1 MRFSDVS
8 DLFEA
13 RMGKRDLENVKTSK
27 NFTIG
32 FEFEMVVSNDA
43 IEDFKNELDTA
54 YYKPELMTEKE
65 LMVDLLAEK
74 VDMISSYKVS
84 TQDIY
89 HAKEKDSS
97 VWTIEPDGSI
107 KPQGAEIVSP
117 VFRNLDEALME
128 LEGIFSITD
137 QTIYTN
143 SSTGLHVNIGTFDH
157 TEIDVLKLLLFLGEK
172 HIMDTFG
179 RDKNEYT
186 QPLIRELLDRIVNNP
201 RLEMSSPTFEKKM
214 KALNEFLLSRSKNFS
229 FNVEK
234 LIKHGYLEFRIIG
247 GDYTDR
253 LDEVKN
259 TINRYI
265 RVVNI
270 ASNPNAFKNEYV
282 KKLQKLLSSSNYSD
296 YVDSLNDNLTSRIT
310 SALMTISNGKWK
322 NRRDLFSNM
331 DELTS
336 NPEAFI
342 KALTYSSPDEKVD
355 ITANLKVE
363 IRSIYTEILKKYGE
377 NLDNDIIQKY
387 TNIIKSYI
395 KNKNTAKFLI
405 SLLNVKK

>member
-1 MRFSDVS
+1 MRLSDVS

-32 FEFEMVVSNDA
+32 FEFEMVISDDA

-54 YYKPELMTEKE
+54 YYKPELMSDKE
-65 LMVDLLAEK
+65 LMIDLLADK
-74 VDMISSYKVS
+74 VNTISAYNVK
-84 TQDIY
+84 TQDSY
-89 HAKEKDSS
+89 HVREKDIS

-117 VFRNLDEALME
+117 VFRNLDEAMME

-143 SSTGLHVNIGTFDH
+143 SSTGLHVNIGTFDFD
-157 TEIDVLKLLLFLGEK
+157 EIDVLKLLLFLGEK
-172 HIMDTFG
+172 HVLKTFG
-179 RDKNEYT
+179 RDNNQYT
-186 QPLIRELLDRIVNNP
+186 QPLIKELLDMIINNP
-201 RLEMSSPTFEKKM
+201 RLEISSPTFEKKM

-234 LIKHGYLEFRIIG
+234 LVKHGYLEFRIIG

-265 RVVNI
+265 HVVNI
-270 ASNPNAFKNEYV
+270 AADPNAYKNQYV
-282 KKLQKLLSSSNYSD
+282 KKLQKLLSLVSYD
-296 YVDSLNDNLTSRIT
+296 DLVDSPNDNLTSRIN
-310 SALMTISNGKWK
+310 SALMSLSGGKWW
-322 NRRDLFSNM
+322 RQRAIFSDMN
-331 DELTS
+331 ELTS
-336 NPEAFI
+336 NPEEFI
-342 KALTYSSPDEKVD
+342 KAITYSSPDEQSD
-355 ITANLKVE
+355 ISSNLKVE
-363 IRSIYTEILKKYGE
+363 LRSLYTEILKRSGSPLDDTIKKKYT
-377 NLDNDIIQKY
+377 DIINQ
-387 TNIIKSYI
+387 TV
-395 KNKNTAKFLI
+395 KNKNTAKFLF
-405 SLLNVKK
+405 SLLNVTK